1 MNDFCVKPWNVSGTP
16 QQLLWDFSGTSLELL
31 IRQPWGGRTR
41 MRTPPVSR
49 HGSLGLI
56 FEKGCASASRVERS
70 RALHTNIRRIAA
82 IHVSV
87 C

>member
-1 MNDFCVKPWNVSGTP
+1 
-16 QQLLWDFSGTSLELL
+16 
-31 IRQPWGGRTR
+31 

-56 FEKGCASASRVERS
+56 FEKGCASASRVERFHTS
-70 RALHTNIRRIAA
+70 QTNIRRIAA

>member
-1 MNDFCVKPWNVSGTP
+1 
-16 QQLLWDFSGTSLELL
+16 
-31 IRQPWGGRTR
+31 